1 MTAAPPHTRNV
12 ALVAH
17 VDHGKTT
24 LVDALLRTTGVFRA
38 HQDLVDRV
46 MDSNDQER
54 ERGITILAKAAS
66 VVWGDTKINL
76 VDTPGHADF
85 GGEVERALALVDGV
99 VLLVDA
105 AEGPLPQTRYVLS
118 KALAMRLPTVLV
130 INKVDRQDAR
140 PEEVL
145 SEVEEL
151 FLDLAHDA
159 DDIDFPIISAVARE
173 ARAIEGIGMPPE
185 DADLTPLLQAIVD
198 KIPAPEGDPDGPLQ
212 AIVTNLDAS
221 EYLGRLAVGRVVR
234 GTMRKDS
241 QIALLD
247 EEVAEGAPA
256 VARKPSALLGFE
268 GISRIEVE
276 TRSVGDLFVLG
287 GFPEVEIGDT
297 FADPGTPEALPR
309 LSVDEPVLRM
319 TFGINT
325 SPLAG
330 LSGKFVTSRQL
341 QERLDREVLGNVS
354 IKVNETTTPDVI
366 EVAGRGELQ
375 LAVLIESMRREGYEM
390 QVSRPEVIV
399 KEINGRRHEPL
410 ERGVID
416 VPSDHVGTVTQALA
430 PRKGIVKDL
439 APGDTNRTIVTFEAP
454 ARGLVGFRGQLL
466 TATRGT
472 ALLHTHHVGW
482 VEWVG
487 DLPHRMGGAMLADR
501 KGPTTAH
508 ALDNLQLRGELFVGP
523 GETVYEGMVIG
534 EASRGG
540 DMVVNAVREKQQTNI
555 RTHSHDD
562 AAKLAPPKVHTLE
575 TAIEWIA
582 DDELVEVTPDAIRI
596 RKRILAEPDR
606 RRQNKKSVTA
616 TA

>member
-1 MTAAPPHTRNV
+1 
-12 ALVAH
+12 
-17 VDHGKTT
+17 
-24 LVDALLRTTGVFRA
+24 
-38 HQDLVDRV
+38 
-46 MDSNDQER
+46 
-54 ERGITILAKAAS
+54 
-66 VVWGDTKINL
+66 
-76 VDTPGHADF
+76 
-85 GGEVERALALVDGV
+85 
-99 VLLVDA
+99 
-105 AEGPLPQTRYVLS
+105 
-118 KALAMRLPTVLV
+118 VLV

-140 PEEVL
+140 PQEVL

-159 DDIDFPIISAVARE
+159 DDIDFPIISAVARD
-173 ARAIEGIGMPPE
+173 AKAVEGIGMPGP
-185 DADLTPLLQAIVD
+185 DDDLTPLLQAIVD
-198 KIPAPEGDPDGPLQ
+198 KIPAPEGDPDGALQ

-221 EYLGRLAVGRVVR
+221 DYLGRLAVGRVVR
-234 GTMRKDS
+234 GTMRKDT
-241 QIALLD
+241 QMALLD
-247 EEVAEGAPA
+247 EEVAEGASP
-256 VARKPSALLGFE
+256 VVRKPSALLGFE

-276 TRSVGDLFVLG
+276 TRSVGDLFVIG

-297 FADPGTPEALPR
+297 FSDTTTQEALPR

-330 LSGKFVTSRQL
+330 QSGKFVTSRQL

-375 LAVLIESMRREGYEM
+375 LAVLIESMRREGYEV

-410 ERGVID
+410 ERGVVD

-439 APGDTNRTIVTFEAP
+439 APGDTNRTIMTFEAP

-482 VEWVG
+482 MEWVG
-487 DLPHRMGGAMLADR
+487 ELPHRTGGAMLADR

-523 GETVYEGMVIG
+523 GEIVYEGMVIG
-534 EASRGG
+534 EAARSG

-596 RKRILAEPDR
+596 RKRLLAEPDR
-606 RRQNKKSVTA
+606 RRAGKKGVTA
-616 TA
+616 SA